1 MEVSFSLE
9 NAGGRRVFPMAMMER
24 WGRVGWR
31 GSSTVGHPNGGRGTL
46 RAATSV
52 VPVRAGLGSW
62 LICRRAAC
70 VLPHLTTPTGTPL
83 LQLAVRCCERRR
95 AALGPAER
103 GEFARLCSP
112 ASPKLVIPYT
122 AHISLQLQPPHSALQ
137 SRPAL
142 HSTAHQQ
149 PFLHRPPAHPA
160 SGCACLQGICLVKQK
175 RWGCSTT
182 VVRHKAATALTL
194 SSTIWTNSQAIV
206 EALQR
211 SNNTCADTPAGVC
224 TAFGPPYN
232 YDVLITLKGKCCVL
246 AVQLHFTSAMRD
258 WLQRT

>member
-1 MEVSFSLE
+1 MNGEELPWGQQSGVSL
-9 NAGGRRVFPMAMMER
+9 
-24 WGRVGWR
+24 
-31 GSSTVGHPNGGRGTL
+31 H
-46 RAATSV
+46 
-52 VPVRAGLGSW
+52 
-62 LICRRAAC
+62 AC
-70 VLPHLTTPTGTPL
+70 
-83 LQLAVRCCERRR
+83 
-95 AALGPAER
+95 AALHPQSSSFPTLPMYPCSCG
-103 GEFARLCSP
+103 RLIPPCNHALLCTVLLTSSP
-112 ASPKLVIPYT
+112 SYT
-122 AHISLQLQPPHSALQ
+122 A
-137 SRPAL
+137 
-142 HSTAHQQ
+142 
-149 PFLHRPPAHPA
+149 RPPAHPA

-232 YDVLITLKGKCCVL
+232 YDVLITLKGKCCML